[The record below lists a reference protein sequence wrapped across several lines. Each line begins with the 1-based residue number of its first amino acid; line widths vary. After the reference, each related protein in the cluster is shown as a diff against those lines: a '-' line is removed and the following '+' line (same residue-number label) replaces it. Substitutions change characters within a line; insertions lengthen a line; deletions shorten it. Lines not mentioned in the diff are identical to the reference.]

1 MSPLRRA
8 TREDNAALLDL
19 FGAVPMQG
27 DLVLSTQRGPD
38 YFALFDMQR
47 GEAEV
52 WVHGEGPAPE
62 AMGAIHVRE
71 GWLEGR
77 PCRVGYLGDLRTRF
91 ASRRARSVAR
101 FYGPLL
107 EETAERLGVDTFL
120 TAVMASNTAALEA
133 LVRKRPRRTAQ
144 PHYALLRRFS
154 AVSIQFLLRRRPRPG
169 AFSVRRASPADVPAM
184 AALLDADHRARP
196 FGYRYDTGELE
207 HRFAHWPGLRV
218 EDSYLAFDAQGRLVG
233 CTSAWN
239 PEAVKRYRVH
249 AYRGGMRWVRLGWN
263 TAASVVG
270 APRLPAPGGDFRYFY
285 LCNTHVQGD
294 DPAILRALLEQV
306 YADFHGQ
313 GFHFFTLYQDEDD
326 ALAPALKGFLQR
338 RLDFHLYAVT
348 PASRPQNTFPSGRTG
363 FEICLP

>member
-1 MSPLRRA
+1 MSLLRRA
-8 TREDNAALLDL
+8 TRDDNAALLDL

-27 DLVLSTQRGPD
+27 ELVLSTQRSPD

-47 GEAEV
+47 GDAEV
-52 WVHGEGPAPE
+52 WVHGEGPALDG
-62 AMGAIHVRE
+62 MGAIHVRE

-91 ASRRARSVAR
+91 AARRVRGLAR
-101 FYGPLL
+101 FYGPVL
-107 EETAERLGVDTFL
+107 EETAERLGVDAFL
-120 TAVMASNTAALEA
+120 TVVMASNATALQA
-133 LVRKRPRRTAQ
+133 LVRKKPGRKAQ

-154 AVSIQFLLRRRPRPG
+154 AVSIQFLLRRRPRPSP
-169 AFSVRRASPADVPAM
+169 FTVRRATEEDVPAM

-196 FGYRYDTGELE
+196 FGYRFDTGEME

-218 EDSYLAFDAQGRLVG
+218 EDTYLAFDASGRLVG
-233 CTSAWN
+233 CTSAWS

-249 AYRGGMRWVRLGWN
+249 AYRGGMRWVRLAWN
-263 TAASVVG
+263 AMASVVR
-270 APRLPAPGGDFRYFY
+270 APRLPAPGSDFRYFY
-285 LCNTHVQGD
+285 LCNTSVLGE
-294 DPAILRALLEQV
+294 DPAIFRALLEHV
-306 YADFHGQ
+306 YADFHGL
-313 GFHFFTLYQDEDD
+313 GFHFFTLYLGEDD

-348 PASRPQNTFPSGRTG
+348 PASRPRDTFPPGRTG